1 MKDYSQHKES
11 TFIYNYIK
19 NNNLNI
25 TKFVVEIGGLDGVTN
40 SNSRMFIE
48 QGWKGL
54 IVEPNPNSY
63 FKLVNNTKQFK
74 NNVQTFQV
82 AITDKFETQKFE
94 IVTKNNFAGHSNIN
108 NKGTYTV
115 LCLPIDMLVKEQVGI
130 MSIDAEGYDTRIVD
144 YIINKTN
151 IRPQILMVE
160 NISRVGQR
168 DQKQL
173 QADLLSNEYEFI
185 AQIKVNGI
193 WKLKTFS

>member
-1 MKDYSQHKES
+1 
-11 TFIYNYIK
+11 
-19 NNNLNI
+19 
-25 TKFVVEIGGLDGVTN
+25 
-40 SNSRMFIE
+40 
-48 QGWKGL
+48 
-54 IVEPNPNSY
+54 
-63 FKLVNNTKQFK
+63 
-74 NNVQTFQV
+74 
-82 AITDKFETQKFE
+82 
-94 IVTKNNFAGHSNIN
+94 
-108 NKGTYTV
+108 
-115 LCLPIDMLVKEQVGI
+115 MLVKEQVGI